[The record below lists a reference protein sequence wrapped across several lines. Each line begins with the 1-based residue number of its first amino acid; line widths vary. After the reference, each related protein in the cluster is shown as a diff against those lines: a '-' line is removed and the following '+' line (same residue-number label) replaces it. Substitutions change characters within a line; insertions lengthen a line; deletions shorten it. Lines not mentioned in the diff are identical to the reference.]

1 MRSRLRVFH
10 WAKSGLAAKSM
21 KNVAIIVLMVRIPKF
36 TNQNDGIKI
45 RKMDIKK
52 EGQAPTCQKSIPPSS
67 FALHLHREIRRS
79 IKHQ

>member
-36 TNQNDGIKI
+36 TNQNDGIKLNSQI
-45 RKMDIKK
+45 KMT
-52 EGQAPTCQKSIPPSS
+52 A
-67 FALHLHREIRRS
+67 
-79 IKHQ
+79 

>member
-45 RKMDIKK
+45 RKMNIKIS
-52 EGQAPTCQKSIPPSS
+52 ASSKSYPKS
-67 FALHLHREIRRS
+67 RRIYYRS
-79 IKHQ
+79 LISPV